1 MLCVIYYML
10 LYVIGNVTDKDLE
23 TVVQSLLS
31 SGSITSW
38 KFLARKLEISEG
50 LFYFEIIQ
58 MILVAILF

>member
-1 MLCVIYYML
+1 ML